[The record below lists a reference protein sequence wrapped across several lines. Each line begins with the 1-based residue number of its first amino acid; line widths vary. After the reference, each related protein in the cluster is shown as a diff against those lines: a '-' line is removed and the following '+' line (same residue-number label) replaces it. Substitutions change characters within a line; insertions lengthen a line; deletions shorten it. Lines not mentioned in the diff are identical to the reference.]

1 MTFVGAPAPA
11 LDALE
16 TVQGS
21 VTPSLASLRG
31 KVVVL
36 EFWASWCTA
45 CRIMVPTIND
55 WYARYSAQGVEV
67 LGVTTDSMALASRS
81 AYELRIAYPVASDQS
96 GKTTEAYGATALPS
110 LFVLDKQGIVET

>member
-1 MTFVGAPAPA
+1 
-11 LDALE
+11 
-16 TVQGS
+16 
-21 VTPSLASLRG
+21 
-31 KVVVL
+31 
-36 EFWASWCTA
+36 
-45 CRIMVPTIND
+45 MVPTIND

-110 LFVLDKQGIVET
+110 LFVLDKQGIVRDVMVGYSRERLAQLEALIARLASEN